1 MDLKTEIIDLLQ
13 DLPSDFVEGRHFYGN
28 QFGEKIFMMCQE
40 SMTEVMMHYVSE
52 LAYYQ
57 QRVEELEMDLM
68 LANESYHLSQREQAN
83 INPKRRTTF

>member
-1 MDLKTEIIDLLQ
+1 MDLKDKIMTI
-13 DLPSDFVEGRHFYGN
+13 FWGRN
-28 QFGEKIFMMCQE
+28 ITMERSWNELADVIVDVCQE

-57 QRVEELEMDLM
+57 QRVEELELDLM
-68 LANESYHLSQREQAN
+68 LEHEAFQLNQREQAN